1 MTGRRLTFLAVCAAL
16 LAAMGAMLFST
27 PGLRLVTN
35 ILLPE
40 GTHIEGVSG
49 RLIGPGKITGI
60 EWSSEKLDLEIGH
73 IAWGASPFSYSD
85 LGVRIDNI
93 DLTAVE
99 LEMVEE
105 FMVVGKSIH
114 IDSIQT
120 TVWVGSNGISVE
132 SLEVIDDLV
141 VASGKFRMTQ
151 GPELEI
157 SANLEWAIN
166 AGGDTR
172 WQGRSAAN
180 GDLQMLTISTHVSAP
195 IQASI
200 TGSLHDPAGDIPS
213 YELAL
218 TVPPLQD
225 ALGIDQI
232 NGLSADMLIR
242 GTVAEVSAEGQLSLP
257 ALIDGLANLKVD
269 ATSTGEQIDLDW
281 TVTLQ
286 DSVGASGTTS
296 IDLSGDGPHF
306 SAQMQTQSVPTSVF
320 HPDFSGEFSA
330 DLNLQGRMK
339 PVPFVEIQLT
349 TLDGTLNGQP
359 LSGSG
364 NLAAGPDEIRISDLD
379 LAVGEN
385 HLSADGLL
393 GEKIDVDWQLDAPRI
408 GDLLPGG
415 SGTIKG
421 RGSLVGALL
430 TPAGEA
436 DLIIA
441 DFSWQDLQV
450 EAGRLD
456 ARFDIAGDV
465 IEVFEIELT
474 NVRWR
479 DWTVDRIDGDVQ
491 GTPSDHAIALSA
503 ESGPMRGELKLRAS
517 LSADEWSGRVD
528 AIRVAEPI
536 VGEWKLETPAAFRI
550 KAEEQHLELSC
561 LRSGQA
567 QVCFAGSK
575 ANVQPAQLNASITNL
590 PVAAFSEWAAEGYQ
604 YDGELTASVDA
615 RFNGEGP
622 PVGTMRMSLDGL
634 VITDALLDQ
643 PILDDT
649 SGTLLIT
656 SGDESI
662 RAELDLT
669 LPAGDKLEGQ
679 FQTGHAPDDALT
691 GYLRGRIARLE
702 FIPLLFPQVAQVDGT
717 MVIDASLDGTRSS
730 PILEGQLTVANG
742 SAQLLDPGIT
752 LRDIEL
758 RVNADERAL
767 NLRGGVSSGEGSVS
781 LTGEL
786 RWGNPLVGE
795 LQITGE
801 SFRLV
806 DLPPTFIDISP
817 DLTLKLNGR
826 SVTIRGDVF
835 VDRAN
840 LAPIDVGMSASP
852 SADQILIGVPEQ
864 APEERFDIDTDI
876 SVRLSD
882 EIAIDAFGLTGTLS
896 GSLHIQQAPRQPA
909 RARGTLSVKNGYF
922 SAYGANLDIER
933 ARLIF
938 SGGSVDNPG
947 MDVRAERYVESLMA
961 GVEVRGTLQD
971 PQIRLISDPPMTRH
985 KLMALLVSGQPPKNL
1000 GSASD
1005 MVAMSSVGTSSQGAL
1020 LGFDVGGISIGINSG
1035 ASGESGS
1042 PEKYID
1048 YLNELT
1054 LRYRVSRKWSIE
1066 ASRGLQDTSVDVIR
1080 IIR

>member
-1 MTGRRLTFLAVCAAL
+1 
-16 LAAMGAMLFST
+16 
-27 PGLRLVTN
+27 
-35 ILLPE
+35 
-40 GTHIEGVSG
+40 
-49 RLIGPGKITGI
+49 
-60 EWSSEKLDLEIGH
+60 
-73 IAWGASPFSYSD
+73 
-85 LGVRIDNI
+85 
-93 DLTAVE
+93 
-99 LEMVEE
+99 
-105 FMVVGKSIH
+105 
-114 IDSIQT
+114 
-120 TVWVGSNGISVE
+120 
-132 SLEVIDDLV
+132 
-141 VASGKFRMTQ
+141 
-151 GPELEI
+151 
-157 SANLEWAIN
+157 
-166 AGGDTR
+166 
-172 WQGRSAAN
+172 
-180 GDLQMLTISTHVSAP
+180 
-195 IQASI
+195 
-200 TGSLHDPAGDIPS
+200 
-213 YELAL
+213 
-218 TVPPLQD
+218 
-225 ALGIDQI
+225 
-232 NGLSADMLIR
+232 
-242 GTVAEVSAEGQLSLP
+242 
-257 ALIDGLANLKVD
+257 
-269 ATSTGEQIDLDW
+269 
-281 TVTLQ
+281 
-286 DSVGASGTTS
+286 
-296 IDLSGDGPHF
+296 
-306 SAQMQTQSVPTSVF
+306 
-320 HPDFSGEFSA
+320 
-330 DLNLQGRMK
+330 
-339 PVPFVEIQLT
+339 
-349 TLDGTLNGQP
+349 
-359 LSGSG
+359 
-364 NLAAGPDEIRISDLD
+364 
-379 LAVGEN
+379 
-385 HLSADGLL
+385 
-393 GEKIDVDWQLDAPRI
+393 
-408 GDLLPGG
+408 
-415 SGTIKG
+415 
-421 RGSLVGALL
+421 
-430 TPAGEA
+430 
-436 DLIIA
+436 
-441 DFSWQDLQV
+441 
-450 EAGRLD
+450 
-456 ARFDIAGDV
+456 
-465 IEVFEIELT
+465 
-474 NVRWR
+474 
-479 DWTVDRIDGDVQ
+479 
-491 GTPSDHAIALSA
+491 
-503 ESGPMRGELKLRAS
+503 
-517 LSADEWSGRVD
+517 
-528 AIRVAEPI
+528 
-536 VGEWKLETPAAFRI
+536 
-550 KAEEQHLELSC
+550 
-561 LRSGQA
+561 
-567 QVCFAGSK
+567 
-575 ANVQPAQLNASITNL
+575 
-590 PVAAFSEWAAEGYQ
+590 
-604 YDGELTASVDA
+604 
-615 RFNGEGP
+615 
-622 PVGTMRMSLDGL
+622 MSLDGL

-669 LPAGDKLEGQ
+669 LPAGDKLDGQ

-730 PILEGQLTVANG
+730 PVLEGQLSVAGG

-758 RVNADERAL
+758 SANADERAL
-767 NLRGGVSSGEGSVS
+767 NLRGGASSGEGSVS

-817 DLTLKLNGR
+817 DLTLKLIGR
-826 SVTIRGDVF
+826 SVAIRGDVF

-947 MDVRAERYVESLMA
+947 MDGRAERYVESLMA

-1005 MVAMSSVGTSSQGAL
+1005 MVGMSSVGTSSQGAL

-1035 ASGESGS
+1035 ASGETGS